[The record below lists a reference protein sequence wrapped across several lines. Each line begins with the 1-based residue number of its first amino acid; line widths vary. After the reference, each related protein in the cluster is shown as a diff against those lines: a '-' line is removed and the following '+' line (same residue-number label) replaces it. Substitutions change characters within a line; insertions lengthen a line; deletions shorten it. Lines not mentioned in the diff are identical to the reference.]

1 MARVICVRI
10 VAYLSCVIY
19 VVEHGGCIRLLR
31 RVADDAAHVERV
43 YVAAAAVV
51 DLPRCFQRA
60 EIVRTGY
67 RAVVHHA
74 GYAADAGVTLHV
86 SCVVGVGYV
95 CVDVG
100 VILLFFYIVYFC
112 CTLRIYFPDDAA
124 DVRGFCRFGDRLLVF
139 NFCGMHRTTV
149 A

>member
-10 VAYLSCVIY
+10 VAYLSGVIH
-19 VVEHGGCIRLLR
+19 VVEYGGCIRLLR
-31 RVADDAAHVERV
+31 SVAYYSAHIERV

-60 EIVRTGY
+60 EIIRTGY

-100 VILLFFYIVYFC
+100 VILLFFYIIYIC
-112 CTLRIYFPDDAA
+112 CFLRIYFPDDAA

-139 NFCGMHRTTV
+139 NLC
-149 A
+149 